1 MLTDQSNA
9 AAELIVL
16 SLLSEEPAYGYAI
29 SKQVSARSAGQV
41 RLTPGVLY
49 PLLKSLESQGL
60 VLTSWEE
67 VRAEDSDE
75 GEGRK
80 RKWYRLS
87 AKGKKRLE
95 QRIASHR
102 AFRAVIDAFIG
113 PEDAQRR
120 EVAR

>member
-1 MLTDQSNA
+1 MLNDQSNA

-16 SLLSEEPAYGYAI
+16 SLLSEESAYGYSI
-29 SKQVSARSAGQV
+29 SKQVAARSSGQV

-95 QRIASHR
+95 QRIAAHR

-113 PEDAQRR
+113 PDDAQRR